1 MKASVIKKNNNN
13 KTKTKQ
19 KHTCIKAHVIRQVGE
34 RNY

>member
-1 MKASVIKKNNNN
+1 MKASVIKK
-13 KTKTKQ
+13 KKKQQQKQ